1 MREDLKHAPRIEY
14 EVPPNFWASEYLIS
28 REGEW
33 DHS

>member
-14 EVPPNFWASEYLIS
+14 GVPPNFWASEYLIS
-28 REGEW
+28 REEKR